1 MKKLGKNGQWDSLDG
16 PRANCLALPRIS
28 TRCRGSSC
36 AAADR
41 LALPQIALCR
51 HGSADAALK
60 RAFTTKPPK

>member
-16 PRANCLALPRIS
+16 SRANRIVLPRIS

-36 AAADR
+36 TAAER
-41 LALPQIALCR
+41 PALPQIALCR
-51 HGSADAALK
+51 HGSAHAALK

>member
-16 PRANCLALPRIS
+16 SRANCLALPCIS
-28 TRCRGSSC
+28 SRCRGSSC
-36 AAADR
+36 AAAER
-41 LALPQIALCR
+41 PALPQIALCR